1 MRVALEAIDALDVE
15 SGNGSGDRAT
25 TGGSMEMIKK
35 LLLDESGQGMT
46 EYAILIG
53 TLALGAIVTLLA
65 IGTRL
70 RNVFGNVQ
78 TQLNTLPT
86 S

>member
-1 MRVALEAIDALDVE
+1 MTVLK
-15 SGNGSGDRAT
+15 T
-25 TGGSMEMIKK
+25 

-53 TLALGAIVTLLA
+53 TLALGAVVTLLA

-70 RNVFGNVQ
+70 RQVFSNVQ
-78 TQLNTLPT
+78 TQLNSVPT

>member
-1 MRVALEAIDALDVE
+1 MTTLHRLMTDDEA
-15 SGNGSGDRAT
+15 
-25 TGGSMEMIKK
+25 
-35 LLLDESGQGMT
+35 QGMT

-53 TLALGAIVTLLA
+53 TLALGAIVTLLT

-70 RNVFGNVQ
+70 RDVFSNVQ
-78 TQLNTLPT
+78 TQLNSVPT

>member
-1 MRVALEAIDALDVE
+1 MALL
-15 SGNGSGDRAT
+15 
-25 TGGSMEMIKK
+25 KK
-35 LLLDESGQGMT
+35 LLAEEHGQGMT

-53 TLALGAIVTLLA
+53 TLALGAIVTLLT

-70 RNVFGNVQ
+70 KDVFSNVQ
-78 TQLNTLPT
+78 TQMNSVPT

>member
-1 MRVALEAIDALDVE
+1 MTVVK
-15 SGNGSGDRAT
+15 T
-25 TGGSMEMIKK
+25 
-35 LLLDESGQGMT
+35 LLCDESGQGMT

-53 TLALGAIVTLLA
+53 TLALGAIVTLLT

-70 RNVFGNVQ
+70 RDVFTSVETKLQ
-78 TQLNTLPT
+78 QVPT

>member
-1 MRVALEAIDALDVE
+1 MTRLKRFMDDDSA
-15 SGNGSGDRAT
+15 
-25 TGGSMEMIKK
+25 
-35 LLLDESGQGMT
+35 QGMT

-53 TLALGAIVTLLA
+53 TIALGAVVTLLA

-70 RNVFGNVQ
+70 RGVFSNTQ
-78 TQLNTLPT
+78 TQLNNIPT

>member
-1 MRVALEAIDALDVE
+1 MLH
-15 SGNGSGDRAT
+15 
-25 TGGSMEMIKK
+25 K
-35 LLLDESGQGMT
+35 LIFDESAQGMT

-53 TLALGAIVTLLA
+53 TLALGAVVTLLA

-70 RNVFGNVQ
+70 RSVFSNVQ
-78 TQLNTLPT
+78 TQLNSVPT

>member
-1 MRVALEAIDALDVE
+1 MTVAK
-15 SGNGSGDRAT
+15 T
-25 TGGSMEMIKK
+25 
-35 LLLDESGQGMT
+35 LLFDESGQGMT

-53 TLALGAIVTLLA
+53 TLALGAIVTLLT

-70 RNVFGNVQ
+70 RTVFTNVQ
-78 TQLNTLPT
+78 TQLNSVPT

>member
-1 MRVALEAIDALDVE
+1 MAVVK
-15 SGNGSGDRAT
+15 T
-25 TGGSMEMIKK
+25 

-70 RNVFGNVQ
+70 RNVFSNVQ
-78 TQLNTLPT
+78 TQLNSLPT

>member
-1 MRVALEAIDALDVE
+1 MTVVK
-15 SGNGSGDRAT
+15 T
-25 TGGSMEMIKK
+25 
-35 LLLDESGQGMT
+35 LLFDESGQGMT

-70 RNVFGNVQ
+70 RQVFSNVQ
-78 TQLNTLPT
+78 TQLNSVPT

>member
-1 MRVALEAIDALDVE
+1 M
-15 SGNGSGDRAT
+15 T
-25 TGGSMEMIKK
+25 SMKS

-53 TLALGAIVTLLA
+53 TLALGAIVALLA
-65 IGTRL
+65 IGTQV
-70 RNVFGNVQ
+70 RNVFTHAPKQSGGGA
-78 TQLNTLPT
+78 T

>member
-1 MRVALEAIDALDVE
+1 MAVVK
-15 SGNGSGDRAT
+15 T
-25 TGGSMEMIKK
+25 

-70 RNVFGNVQ
+70 RNVFSNVQ
-78 TQLNTLPT
+78 TQLNSVPT

>member
-1 MRVALEAIDALDVE
+1 M
-15 SGNGSGDRAT
+15 T
-25 TGGSMEMIKK
+25 TMKT
-35 LLLDESGQGMT
+35 LLHDESGQGMT

-53 TLALGAIVTLLA
+53 TLALGAVVTLLA

-70 RNVFGNVQ
+70 KNVFSNVQ
-78 TQLNTLPT
+78 TQLNSVPT

>member
-1 MRVALEAIDALDVE
+1 M
-15 SGNGSGDRAT
+15 T
-25 TGGSMEMIKK
+25 TLKK
-35 LLLDESGQGMT
+35 LLTDESGQGMT

-53 TLALGAIVTLLA
+53 TLALGAVVTLLT

-70 RNVFGNVQ
+70 KDVFSNVQ
-78 TQLNTLPT
+78 TQLNSVPT

>member
-1 MRVALEAIDALDVE
+1 M
-15 SGNGSGDRAT
+15 T
-25 TGGSMEMIKK
+25 SMKS

-53 TLALGAIVTLLA
+53 TLALGAIVALLA
-65 IGTRL
+65 IGTQV
-70 RNVFGNVQ
+70 RNVFTHAPKQSSGGA
-78 TQLNTLPT
+78 T

>member
-1 MRVALEAIDALDVE
+1 ML
-15 SGNGSGDRAT
+15 GNILR
-25 TGGSMEMIKK
+25 
-35 LLLDESGQGMT
+35 DESGQGMT

-53 TLALGAIVTLLA
+53 TLALGAVVTLLA

-70 RNVFGNVQ
+70 RSVFSNVQ
-78 TQLNTLPT
+78 TQLNSVPT

>member
-1 MRVALEAIDALDVE
+1 MAVVK
-15 SGNGSGDRAT
+15 T
-25 TGGSMEMIKK
+25 

-70 RNVFGNVQ
+70 RQVFSNVQ
-78 TQLNTLPT
+78 TQLNSVPT